1 MKPDYPDAYLWRGN
15 CNSAMDPDFESDFAK
30 VHYEKYIQLLTVDP
44 EKFESTLKMKNKG
57 GLINA
62 YGYLGFYYLNKDK
75 KAEAKEYYKK
85 VREFAKS

>member
-1 MKPDYPDAYLWRGN
+1 M
-15 CNSAMDPDFESDFAK
+15 
-30 VHYEKYIQLLTVDP
+30 LTIDP
-44 EKFESTLKMKNKG
+44 EKFETTLKVKNKG

-85 VREFAKS
+85 IIELDPTNTKAKTVLNELK